1 MTDGVCRTMNDDP
14 NNLPARV
21 GASAIRHVMVRPGGT
36 VLWRLWGDGGRPLV
50 LLHGAS
56 GAWTHWVKC
65 IPGLAGHSRV
75 IAPDMPGF
83 GMSELVPEAHTAEA
97 LAELV
102 AEGIEEVVP
111 AEAPFDLAGFSFG
124 GIIGTHVAARFG
136 ARVRNLVLLGPGG
149 LGLPPSP
156 MPVLS
161 SVQPGMSAE
170 EERAVHRDNL
180 RVLMIADPDKAD
192 DLAVTLQMENLRHA
206 RFRSG
211 RIPASDALVR
221 MLPAVRARIVTIW
234 GERDAFIAGHF
245 EARRRVFAPFQSA
258 ADFHVIAGAGHWL
271 PYEAPDEVNAILR
284 AR

>member
-1 MTDGVCRTMNDDP
+1 MNDGP
-14 NNLPARV
+14 NDLPARV
-21 GASAIRHVMVRPGGT
+21 EASASRHVMARPGGT
-36 VLWRLWGDGGRPLV
+36 VFWRLWGNGRRSLV

-56 GAWTHWVKC
+56 GSWTHWVKC
-65 IPGLAGHSRV
+65 IPGLAEHSRV

-83 GMSELVPEAHTAEA
+83 GNSDLLPDAHTAEA

-111 AEAPFDLAGFSFG
+111 TETPFDLAGFSFG

-136 ARVRNLVLLGPGG
+136 ARVRNLILLGPGG
-149 LGLPPSP
+149 LGLPPTP

-192 DLAVTLQMENLRHA
+192 DLAVTLQIKNLRRA

-234 GERDAFIAGHF
+234 GERDAFIGGNF
-245 EARRRVFAPFQSA
+245 EPRRRAFAPFQSQG
-258 ADFHVIAGAGHWL
+258 DFHMIAGAGHWL

-284 AR
+284 GL

>member
-1 MTDGVCRTMNDDP
+1 MNDNLND
-14 NNLPARV
+14 LPARV
-21 GASAIRHVMVRPGGT
+21 EAGASRHVMERPDGT
-36 VLWRLWGDGGRPLV
+36 VVWRLWGNGGRPLV

-65 IPGLAGHSRV
+65 IPALAERSRV

-102 AEGIEEVVP
+102 AEGIGEVV
-111 AEAPFDLAGFSFG
+111 AGEQEFDLAGFSFG

-136 ARVRNLVLLGPGG
+136 ARVRNLILLGPGG

-161 SVQPGMSAE
+161 SVQPGMSAD

-192 DLAVTLQMENLRHA
+192 DLAVTLQIENLRRA

-234 GERDAFIAGHF
+234 GERDAFIGGNFA
-245 EARRRVFAPFQSA
+245 ARRRVFAPFQSA
-258 ADFHVIAGAGHWL
+258 GDFHMIAGAGHWL
-271 PYEAPDEVNAILR
+271 PYEAPGEVNAILR
-284 AR
+284 GL